1 MLPALLVLGAS
12 SVLNSMYYIPAM
24 ITIWGSPARPG
35 REESAPPAPADAGAD
50 YGFMWSTAVLIVCN
64 LALGVCMGP
73 VMELLE
79 RGIALL

>member
-1 MLPALLVLGAS
+1 
-12 SVLNSMYYIPAM
+12 
-24 ITIWGSPARPG
+24 
-35 REESAPPAPADAGAD
+35 
-50 YGFMWSTAVLIVCN
+50 MWSTAVLIVCN